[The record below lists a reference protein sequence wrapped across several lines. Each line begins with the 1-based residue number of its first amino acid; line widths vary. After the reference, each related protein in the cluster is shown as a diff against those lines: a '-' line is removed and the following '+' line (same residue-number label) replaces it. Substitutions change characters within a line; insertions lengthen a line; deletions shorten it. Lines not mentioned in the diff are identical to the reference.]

1 MSDHNQSPPPE
12 PASAASVPSA
22 TQPEPGPPPAAYY
35 PPPGYLA
42 YPPPGYVAYPSPAP
56 IAAQARTNGLA
67 IAALVLGIL
76 WLYGIGSILAIV
88 FGHVAMSQIDR
99 SGGSQSGRGMALA
112 GAILGYV
119 GAALFVFVLLFVA
132 AL

>member
-1 MSDHNQSPPPE
+1 MSEHPQNPPPDPVASGSVPPQSP
-12 PASAASVPSA
+12 
-22 TQPEPGPPPAAYY
+22 GHLPAAYY
-35 PPPGYLA
+35 PPPGYVASPPPGHLA
-42 YPPPGYVAYPSPAP
+42 YPPP
-56 IAAQARTNGLA
+56 AAFATQARTNGLA